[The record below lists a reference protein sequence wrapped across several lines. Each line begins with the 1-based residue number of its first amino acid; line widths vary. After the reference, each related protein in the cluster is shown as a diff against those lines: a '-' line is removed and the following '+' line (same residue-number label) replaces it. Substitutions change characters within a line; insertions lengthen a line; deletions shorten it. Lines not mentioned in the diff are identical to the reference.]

1 MKVQDK
7 QDLHDT
13 PAFDRKNDR
22 ILIQPIQDTTFASQS
37 MRGNNQIEIGTGTFG
52 KLEGLDE
59 LEELKAENLQLRQDL
74 F

>member
-1 MKVQDK
+1 
-7 QDLHDT
+7 
-13 PAFDRKNDR
+13 
-22 ILIQPIQDTTFASQS
+22 

-59 LEELKAENLQLRQDL
+59 LDELKAENLQLRQDL